1 MPQLKTSVVREREY
15 VCVCVGL
22 FSLRLRGM
30 ASTASAALA
39 ASSGIV
45 SSSCSNKLVTSV
57 SNSSAGGGGGDGSGG
72 DVSSSFLHPRLRTG
86 TSFRGSVV
94 GLTVRGGQEGNWTG
108 RRWSGNGV
116 GGGGGGVVTTAA
128 VSVEP
133 PPVPKQQK
141 RSQYEIETFTGWL
154 LRQEQIGVID
164 AELTIVLSS
173 ISVACKQIASL
184 VQRAGISNLTGL
196 QGASNIQGEDQKK
209 LDVISNEVLSLSLSL
224 FSGWTKHN
232 PIPSTTFSSSSLL
245 HPSYASRH
253 YRRMWFFSHT
263 RPQVMTH
270 VCVR

>member
-1 MPQLKTSVVREREY
+1 
-15 VCVCVGL
+15 
-22 FSLRLRGM
+22 M

-45 SSSCSNKLVTSV
+45 SSSCSNKLVTSI
-57 SNSSAGGGGGDGSGG
+57 SNSSGGGGGGDF
-72 DVSSSFLHPRLRTG
+72 SSFSHPLLRTG

-94 GLTVRGGQEGNWTG
+94 GLTVRGGPEGNWSSK
-108 RRWSGNGV
+108 RWSGNGV
-116 GGGGGGVVTTAA
+116 GGGGGGGVVTTAA

-133 PPVPKQQK
+133 PPVPKQK
-141 RSQYEIETFTGWL
+141 KKSQYEIETFTGWL

-224 FSGWTKHN
+224 SL
-232 PIPSTTFSSSSLL
+232 SSLVGQNTTQFPQQHIPPL
-245 HPSYASRH
+245 LFSNPP
-253 YRRMWFFSHT
+253 MPVDTTGECGFSHT
-263 RPQVMTH
+263 KGHKT
-270 VCVR
+270 

>member
-1 MPQLKTSVVREREY
+1 MRERESERERER
-15 VCVCVGL
+15 VCVFVCGFVFSASERDGVHGL
-22 FSLRLRGM
+22 
-30 ASTASAALA
+30 
-39 ASSGIV
+39 V
-45 SSSCSNKLVTSV
+45 SSSCSNKLVTSI
-57 SNSSAGGGGGDGSGG
+57 SNSSGGGGGGDF
-72 DVSSSFLHPRLRTG
+72 SSFSHPLLRTG

-94 GLTVRGGQEGNWTG
+94 GLTVRGGQEGNWTN
-108 RRWSGNGV
+108 RRWSGNG
-116 GGGGGGVVTTAA
+116 GGGGGGGDGVVTTAA

-141 RSQYEIETFTGWL
+141 RSQYEIETFTSWL

-209 LDVISNEVLSLSLSL
+209 LDVISNEVPSLSLSLSNEVPSLSLSL

-232 PIPSTTFSSSSLL
+232 PIPSTTFSFSSPSLL
-245 HPSYASRH
+245 C
-253 YRRMWFFSHT
+253 
-263 RPQVMTH
+263 Q
-270 VCVR
+270 

>member
-1 MPQLKTSVVREREY
+1 
-15 VCVCVGL
+15 
-22 FSLRLRGM
+22 M

-45 SSSCSNKLVTSV
+45 SSSCSNRLVTSV
-57 SNSSAGGGGGDGSGG
+57 SNSGGGGGGGG
-72 DVSSSFLHPRLRTG
+72 DVSSSFLHPLLRTG

-94 GLTVRGGQEGNWTG
+94 GLTVRGGQEGNWTN
-108 RRWSGNGV
+108 RRWSGNG

-141 RSQYEIETFTGWL
+141 KSQYEIETFTGWL

-209 LDVISNEVLSLSLSL
+209 LDVISNEVLLSLSLSL
-224 FSGWTKHN
+224 SSSWTKHN
-232 PIPSTTFSSSSLL
+232 PIPSVTFSSSSLL

-253 YRRMWFFSHT
+253 YRRMWFFSHK
-263 RPQVMTH
+263 RLQVMTH

>member
-1 MPQLKTSVVREREY
+1 
-15 VCVCVGL
+15 
-22 FSLRLRGM
+22 
-30 ASTASAALA
+30 
-39 ASSGIV
+39 
-45 SSSCSNKLVTSV
+45 
-57 SNSSAGGGGGDGSGG
+57 
-72 DVSSSFLHPRLRTG
+72 
-86 TSFRGSVV
+86 V
-94 GLTVRGGQEGNWTG
+94 GLTVRGGQEGNWTS
-108 RRWSGNGV
+108 RRWSGNN
-116 GGGGGGVVTTAA
+116 GGGGGGGGGGGVVVTTAA

-224 FSGWTKHN
+224 LWLDKIQPNSLNNIFLL
-232 PIPSTTFSSSSLL
+232 FSSSSLL
-245 HPSYASRH
+245 CQQTLQENVVFLTQKAT
-253 YRRMWFFSHT
+253 SHDT
-263 RPQVMTH
+263 CMCEVAFCGFIYYNVRYVMSIVAYITSKLQFDIKLWHKLQVMAYIMF
-270 VCVR
+270 V

>member
-1 MPQLKTSVVREREY
+1 
-15 VCVCVGL
+15 
-22 FSLRLRGM
+22 M

-57 SNSSAGGGGGDGSGG
+57 SNSSGGGGG
-72 DVSSSFLHPRLRTG
+72 DVSSSFLHPLLRTG

-94 GLTVRGGQEGNWTG
+94 GLTVRGGQEGNWTS
-108 RRWSGNGV
+108 RRWSGNGG
-116 GGGGGGVVTTAA
+116 GGGGGGVITTAA

-224 FSGWTKHN
+224 SL
-232 PIPSTTFSSSSLL
+232 SSLVGQNTTQFPQQHFPPL
-245 HPSYASRH
+245 LFSIHTMPVDTTGECG
-253 YRRMWFFSHT
+253 FSHT
-263 RPQVMTH
+263 KGH
-270 VCVR
+270 KS

>member
-1 MPQLKTSVVREREY
+1 MVPGDKKIPNVPQLKTSVVRERERERERE
-15 VCVCVGL
+15 CVCGRVCGIV
-22 FSLRLRGM
+22 SLRVRGM

-45 SSSCSNKLVTSV
+45 SSSCSNRLVTSV
-57 SNSSAGGGGGDGSGG
+57 SNSGGGGGG
-72 DVSSSFLHPRLRTG
+72 DVSSSFLHPLLRTG

-94 GLTVRGGQEGNWTG
+94 GLTVRGGQEGNWTN
-108 RRWSGNGV
+108 RRWSGNG

-141 RSQYEIETFTGWL
+141 KSQYEIETFTGWL
-154 LRQEQIGVID
+154 LRQEQIGIID

-209 LDVISNEVLSLSLSL
+209 LDVISNEVLLSLSLSL
-224 FSGWTKHN
+224 
-232 PIPSTTFSSSSLL
+232 L
-245 HPSYASRH
+245 
-253 YRRMWFFSHT
+253 
-263 RPQVMTH
+263 
-270 VCVR
+270 

>member
-1 MPQLKTSVVREREY
+1 
-15 VCVCVGL
+15 
-22 FSLRLRGM
+22 M

-45 SSSCSNKLVTSV
+45 SSSCSNRLVTSV
-57 SNSSAGGGGGDGSGG
+57 SNSSGGGGGGG
-72 DVSSSFLHPRLRTG
+72 VSSSFLHPLVRTG

-94 GLTVRGGQEGNWTG
+94 GLTVRGGQEGNWTN
-108 RRWSGNGV
+108 RRWSGNG
-116 GGGGGGVVTTAA
+116 GGGGGGRVVTTAA

-209 LDVISNEVLSLSLSL
+209 LDVISNEVLLSLSLSL
-224 FSGWTKHN
+224 FSSWTKHN
-232 PIPSTTFSSSSLL
+232 PIPSITFSSSSLL
-245 HPSYASRH
+245 RPSYASRH
-253 YRRMWFFSHT
+253 YRRMWFFSHK

>member
-1 MPQLKTSVVREREY
+1 M
-15 VCVCVGL
+15 GL
-22 FSLRLRGM
+22 FSLRVRGM

-45 SSSCSNKLVTSV
+45 SSSSSNKLVTSV
-57 SNSSAGGGGGDGSGG
+57 SNSSGGGGGGGSGG
-72 DVSSSFLHPRLRTG
+72 DVSSSFLHPLLRTG
-86 TSFRGSVV
+86 TCFRGSVV
-94 GLTVRGGQEGNWTG
+94 GLTVKGGQEGNWTN
-108 RRWSGNGV
+108 RRWSGN

-154 LRQEQIGVID
+154 LRQEQIGIID

-209 LDVISNEVLSLSLSL
+209 LDVISNEVLSLSL
-224 FSGWTKHN
+224 FYGWTKHN

-245 HPSYASRH
+245 HPSYANRH
-253 YRRMWFFSHT
+253 YSRMRFFSHK